1 MDRPGF
7 CSGIICHAVTGPATR
22 ITVNHYQAFCVELTN
37 KIARISINRPD
48 KLNAMNA
55 AFWAEI
61 REVFRWADETDEV
74 RVVVLDG
81 AGAHFSTGI
90 DLALLA
96 SVASQLGDDVGRN
109 AERLRRQILDLQESL
124 AAVERC
130 RKPVIAAIHGYCL
143 GGAIDLIAACDMR
156 YSTEDAQF
164 AIKEVDMG
172 MTADLGTLQRLPGII
187 GEGMLRELAYTAR
200 TFDGAEAQRIGLVNR
215 AYADQPQLQ
224 EAVLALAVQ
233 IAAKSPVAIR
243 GTKQMIRYMR
253 DHSVSDGLDYVAT
266 WNAAM
271 LQSADLR
278 VAMAA
283 HMARQ
288 KPDFAD

>member
-1 MDRPGF
+1 M
-7 CSGIICHAVTGPATR
+7 R
-22 ITVNHYQAFCVELTN
+22 ITVNHYQAFRVELTN
-37 KIARISINRPD
+37 RVARVSINRPD

-55 AFWAEI
+55 VFWTEI
-61 REVFRWADETDEV
+61 RELFRWADETDEV
-74 RVVVLDG
+74 RVVMLDG

-200 TFDGAEAQRIGLVNR
+200 TFDGIEAQRIGLVNR
-215 AYADQPQLQ
+215 AYTDQPQLL
-224 EAVLALAVQ
+224 EAVLALAGQ
-233 IAAKSPVAIR
+233 IAAKSPLAIR

-283 HMARQ
+283 HMARE

>member
-1 MDRPGF
+1 M
-7 CSGIICHAVTGPATR
+7 
-22 ITVNHYQAFCVELTN
+22 NHYQTFRIELTD
-37 KIARISINRPD
+37 KVARVSINRPE
-48 KLNAMNA
+48 KLNAMNS
-55 AFWAEI
+55 AFWTEI
-61 REVFRWADETDEV
+61 REVFRWADEADEV

-81 AGAHFSTGI
+81 AGAHFSSGI

-96 SVASQLGDDVGRN
+96 GIASQMGDDPGRN
-109 AERLRRQILDLQESL
+109 AERLRRQILELQESL
-124 AAVERC
+124 GAVESC
-130 RKPVIAAIHGYCL
+130 RKPVIAAVHGYCL

-187 GEGMLRELAYTAR
+187 GDGMLRELAYTAR
-200 TFDGAEAQRIGLVNR
+200 SFDGSEAQRIGLVNR
-215 AYADQPQLQ
+215 TYADQPQLL
-224 EAVLALAVQ
+224 EAVMALAGE

-253 DHSVSDGLDYVAT
+253 DHGVRDGLDYVAS

-271 LQSADLR
+271 LQSADLK

-283 HMARQ
+283 HLARQ
-288 KPDFAD
+288 KPEFAD

>member
-1 MDRPGF
+1 MYPEVVPRDHR
-7 CSGIICHAVTGPATR
+7 HAVAGPAMR
-22 ITVNHYQAFCVELTN
+22 ITVNHYQAFRVELMN
-37 KIARISINRPD
+37 QVARVSINRPD

-55 AFWAEI
+55 TFWTEI
-61 REVFRWADETDEV
+61 REVFGWADETDEV

-81 AGAHFSTGI
+81 AGSHFSTGI

-96 SVASQLGDDVGRN
+96 SVASQQGVDVGRN
-109 AERLRRQILDLQESL
+109 AERLRRQILDLQTSL

-143 GGAIDLIAACDMR
+143 GGAIDLIAVCDMR

-187 GEGMLRELAYTAR
+187 GEGMLRELAYSAR

-215 AYADQPQLQ
+215 TYADQSQML
-224 EAVLALAVQ
+224 EGVLALAAQ
-233 IAAKSPVAIR
+233 IAAKSPLAIR

-271 LQSADLR
+271 LQSTDLS